1 MTNDNEIKPSEGKA
15 WKNAEKT
22 EAWHGDY
29 KGTFVMPDGTKHFLD
44 VYVNKKP
51 DGGVW
56 FKLKVGKAK
65 TAQAQPQAMDVKDLM
80 AHKFPEPKPVVPD
93 NDDDIPF

>member
-1 MTNDNEIKPSEGKA
+1 MQEDREIKPSEGKA
-15 WKNAEKT
+15 WKNADKT

-44 VYVNKKP
+44 IYVNKKP
-51 DGGVW
+51 DGEPW
-56 FKLKVGKAK
+56 FKIKVGKAK
-65 TAQAQPQAMDVKDLM
+65 TTQSAAAPVFAAAPQPQ
-80 AHKFPEPKPVVPD
+80 PKAVVPD

>member
-1 MTNDNEIKPSEGKA
+1 MTNDNEIKPSEGRA

-22 EAWHGDY
+22 ELWHGDY

-44 VYVNKKP
+44 IYVNKKT

-56 FKLKVGKAK
+56 FKIKVGKAK
-65 TAQAQPQAMDVKDLM
+65 TGGGGSVAAADRLFTAVA
-80 AHKFPEPKPVVPD
+80 AHPKAVVQD

>member
-1 MTNDNEIKPSEGKA
+1 MQEDREIKPSEGKA
-15 WKNAEKT
+15 WKNADKT

-44 VYVNKKP
+44 IYVNKKP

-65 TAQAQPQAMDVKDLM
+65 TSGGGSAAPVFAAAQPS
-80 AHKFPEPKPVVPD
+80 PKAVVPD
-93 NDDDIPF
+93 LDDDIPF

>member
-56 FKLKVGKAK
+56 FKLKVGKPKMSSAGSV
-65 TAQAQPQAMDVKDLM
+65 AAAAPVFAAPQPS
-80 AHKFPEPKPVVPD
+80 PKPVVPD

>member
-1 MTNDNEIKPSEGKA
+1 MQDDREIKPSEGKA
-15 WKNAEKT
+15 WKNADKT
-22 EAWHGDY
+22 ETWHGDY

-44 VYVNKKP
+44 VYVNKKA

-65 TAQAQPQAMDVKDLM
+65 MVAAAVPEYGAVAQPQ
-80 AHKFPEPKPVVPD
+80 PKAVVPD
-93 NDDDIPF
+93 LDDDIPF

>member
-1 MTNDNEIKPSEGKA
+1 MTNDNEIKPSEGRA

-44 VYVNKKP
+44 IYVNKKP
-51 DGGVW
+51 DGGAW
-56 FKLKVGKAK
+56 FKIKVGKAK
-65 TAQAQPQAMDVKDLM
+65 TGGGG
-80 AHKFPEPKPVVPD
+80 PVVAADRLFTAVAAHPKAVVQD

>member
-56 FKLKVGKAK
+56 FKLKVGKPKMSSAG
-65 TAQAQPQAMDVKDLM
+65 AGSAVPVFAAAPQ
-80 AHKFPEPKPVVPD
+80 PKPKALVPD
-93 NDDDIPF
+93 LDDDIPF

>member
-1 MTNDNEIKPSEGKA
+1 MQDDREIKPSEGKA
-15 WKNAEKT
+15 WKNVDKT
-22 EAWHGDY
+22 ETWHGDY

-44 VYVNKKP
+44 VYVNKKD

-65 TAQAQPQAMDVKDLM
+65 MAAAVVPEYGAAVAQPK
-80 AHKFPEPKPVVPD
+80 PKAVVPD
-93 NDDDIPF
+93 LDDDIPF

>member
-1 MTNDNEIKPSEGKA
+1 MQDDREIKPSEGKA
-15 WKNAEKT
+15 WKNADKT

-65 TAQAQPQAMDVKDLM
+65 TVAAAVPAFAAPQPQPMPAAKPDL
-80 AHKFPEPKPVVPD
+80 
-93 NDDDIPF
+93 DDDIPF

>member
-44 VYVNKKP
+44 IYVNKKP
-51 DGGVW
+51 DGTAW
-56 FKLKVGKAK
+56 FKIKVGKAK
-65 TAQAQPQAMDVKDLM
+65 TSGGGSVAAAAPVFAAPQPS
-80 AHKFPEPKPVVPD
+80 PKPAVPD

>member
-44 VYVNKKP
+44 IYVNKKAE
-51 DGGVW
+51 GGVW
-56 FKLKVGKAK
+56 FKIKVGKAK
-65 TAQAQPQAMDVKDLM
+65 MSSSGSVAAAAPVFAAPQPS
-80 AHKFPEPKPVVPD
+80 PKPAVPD

>member
-1 MTNDNEIKPSEGKA
+1 MTNDNEIKPCEGKA

-44 VYVNKKP
+44 IYVNKKP
-51 DGGVW
+51 DGTAW
-56 FKLKVGKAK
+56 FKIKVGKAK
-65 TAQAQPQAMDVKDLM
+65 TSGGGSVAAAAPVFAAPQPS
-80 AHKFPEPKPVVPD
+80 PKPAVFD

>member
-44 VYVNKKP
+44 IYVNKKP
-51 DGGVW
+51 DGGAW
-56 FKLKVGKAK
+56 FKIKVGKAK
-65 TAQAQPQAMDVKDLM
+65 MSSAGSVAAAAPVFSAPQPS
-80 AHKFPEPKPVVPD
+80 PKPAVPD
-93 NDDDIPF
+93 TDDDIPF

>member
-1 MTNDNEIKPSEGKA
+1 MAYDNEIKPSEGRA

-22 EAWHGDY
+22 EIWHGDY
-29 KGTFVMPDGTKHFLD
+29 KGTFVMPDGTNHYLD
-44 VYVNKKP
+44 IYVNKKT

-56 FKLKVGKAK
+56 FKIKVGKVRTGGGGSVA
-65 TAQAQPQAMDVKDLM
+65 TAPVFAAQPS
-80 AHKFPEPKPVVPD
+80 PKPAVPD

>member
-1 MTNDNEIKPSEGKA
+1 MTNDNEIKPGEGKA
-15 WKNAEKT
+15 WKNADKT
-22 EAWHGDY
+22 EVWHGDY

-65 TAQAQPQAMDVKDLM
+65 TSGGGSVAPAERLFAAVRADPRA
-80 AHKFPEPKPVVPD
+80 VVQD

>member
-1 MTNDNEIKPSEGKA
+1 MQDDREIKPSEGKA

-22 EAWHGDY
+22 ETWHGDY

-44 VYVNKKP
+44 LYVNKKD

-65 TAQAQPQAMDVKDLM
+65 TSGVQSAAPVFAAAPQPS
-80 AHKFPEPKPVVPD
+80 PKAVVPD

>member
-29 KGTFVMPDGTKHFLD
+29 KGAFVMPDGTKHFLD

-56 FKLKVGKAK
+56 FKLKVGKPKMSSSGAGS
-65 TAQAQPQAMDVKDLM
+65 AAPVFAAAPQPQ
-80 AHKFPEPKPVVPD
+80 PKAVVPD